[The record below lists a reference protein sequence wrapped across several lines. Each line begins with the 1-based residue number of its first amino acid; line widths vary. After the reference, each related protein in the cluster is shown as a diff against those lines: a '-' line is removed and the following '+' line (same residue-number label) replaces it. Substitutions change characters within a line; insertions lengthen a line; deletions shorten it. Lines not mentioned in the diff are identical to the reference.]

1 MKVEVIM
8 ATYNANG
15 FVIEQIESILNQ
27 THSDLRLLI
36 RDDGSSDST
45 LNDIKKICELDSRV
59 KLIQDDFPSNGVGEN
74 FKRLLCHCSADYV
87 FLADQDDVWD
97 HFKIEK
103 LLSHAISNDDNSP
116 LIAYAPGQVTN
127 SILEPTGAVTDDR
140 LRITRLEDLYL
151 MNGGVQGCAMVINKA
166 LYTLALEDDF
176 FWYMHDQVLS
186 LYAVTYGKII
196 FYSESLFKYRQ
207 HSTNVLG
214 FNSSGVSNKFKRYFY
229 QVEKSFL
236 INKHTYNMFD
246 IFLKSRSTNLPIG
259 HKKSISSFLTAI
271 SGSKKDFFL
280 FAIRKRLS
288 IKHSFLK
295 AIAKVIIVKNLVE
308 IK

>member
-36 RDDGSSDST
+36 RDDGSSDAT
-45 LNDIKKICELDSRV
+45 LDEIRNFCELDARV
-59 KLIQDDFPSNGVGEN
+59 ELIQDDFPSNGVGEN

-97 HFKIEK
+97 DLKIEK
-103 LLSHAISNDDNSP
+103 LLSYAIANDNYEP
-116 LIAYAPGQVTN
+116 LIAYAPGQVVN

-140 LRITRLEDLYL
+140 LRINRLEDLYL

-186 LYAVTYGKII
+186 LYAVSFGKIV
-196 FYSESLFKYRQ
+196 FYSETLFKYRQ
-207 HSTNVLG
+207 HSANVLG
-214 FNSSGVSNKFKRYFY
+214 FNSSGISSKFKRYFT
-229 QVEKSFL
+229 QAEKSFL
-236 INKHTYNMFD
+236 INKHTYNMFET
-246 IFLKSRSTNLPIG
+246 FLKTRSSNLDAA
-259 HKKSISSFLTAI
+259 HKKSINSFLMAI

-280 FAIRKRLS
+280 FGFRERLT

-295 AIAKVIIVKNLVE
+295 ALAKVIIVKNLLE